1 MLLSLVRF
9 VNTGVLIVHVSWDN
23 TNASM
28 KARCS
33 GLVGVREHIKDRLG
47 KHGNTGEP
55 NVSTRDNAGRGQP
68 QEQQTRLIRE
78 LVASDQTIRISDRR
92 TVVFEPRETEGKE
105 KGEGSLSISIV
116 PIESREIMT
125 DESR

>member
-9 VNTGVLIVHVSWDN
+9 VNTRVLIVHVSWDN

-33 GLVGVREHIKDRLG
+33 GLVGVEGHIRGRTG
-47 KHGNTGEP
+47 KHGNKREP
-55 NVSTRDNAGRGQP
+55 NVSTRDDAGRGQP

-78 LVASDQTIRISDRR
+78 LVAPELTIRISDRR
-92 TVVFEPRETEGKE
+92 TVV
-105 KGEGSLSISIV
+105 S
-116 PIESREIMT
+116 
-125 DESR
+125 

>member
-9 VNTGVLIVHVSWDN
+9 VNTGVLTVHGSWDN
-23 TNASM
+23 TNASK

-33 GLVGVREHIKDRLG
+33 GLVGVEGHIRGRIG

-55 NVSTRDNAGRGQP
+55 NVSTRNVAGRGQP

-78 LVASDQTIRISDRR
+78 LVAPDLTIKISDRR
-92 TVVFEPRETEGKE
+92 KVV
-105 KGEGSLSISIV
+105 S
-116 PIESREIMT
+116 
-125 DESR
+125 